1 MKINKKDLTICFMT
15 FTGTLFLL
23 WLFLILSASI
33 PNAKIQDNMVK
44 SALVYAQEDAF
55 SYCDGDKMNGI
66 ADNYADSIWL
76 NVAWFMGKDNPILST
91 LDTQYYDG
99 EKYGEN
105 IGLYWLF
112 QMSRRSR
119 IRTIPDTGMEPPDVS
134 GFYICSRM

>member
-76 NVAWFMGKDNPILST
+76 NVAWFMGKGIFCEGGFFFAEDNGT
-91 LDTQYYDG
+91 
-99 EKYGEN
+99 EKSS
-105 IGLYWLF
+105 LH
-112 QMSRRSR
+112 
-119 IRTIPDTGMEPPDVS
+119 P
-134 GFYICSRM
+134 